1 MISLCRVA
9 GTNGV
14 IVRCLA
20 LDIFQYRSSRC
31 LFSRLVNSERKDTRL
46 AIIKTGEFILV
57 SNLH

>member
-20 LDIFQYRSSRC
+20 LDIFPVPLLSLSV
-31 LFSRLVNSERKDTRL
+31 LT
-46 AIIKTGEFILV
+46 AGE
-57 SNLH
+57 

>member
-20 LDIFQYRSSRC
+20 LDIFPVPLLSLSV
-31 LFSRLVNSERKDTRL
+31 LTAGDSERKDTRL